1 MSDVFRTKDFWHDAA
16 NSVRIPTRAFVDGKH
31 VDPAGGK
38 TFDAV
43 NPATGKILAAVGAYD
58 ASDVDAAVRTARKA
72 FSKGD
77 WSRCDPAE
85 RGRVL
90 TRLADLIMQHR
101 EELALLETMNMGK
114 LITDSTKLDVPSA
127 AAAFR
132 WYGEAVD
139 KLVDEVIPTGESRLA
154 MVTREPVG
162 VVGAVVPWNFPLKM
176 AAWKCAPSLAAGN
189 SVILKPAEQSPL
201 SALRLAELAA
211 EAGVPPGVFNVLP
224 GLGTDAGR
232 AIGLHPD
239 IDCVAFTGSTEVG
252 KMFLGYSSQS
262 NMKRVW
268 LECGGKSANIIF
280 PAVADIGAAASAAA
294 LGIYFNQGEV
304 CSATSRLYVHASIH
318 DEFVDRL
325 KGEISK
331 FQPGDPLDPASG
343 MGALVSEEHL
353 ERVSG
358 YIDLGKKSATLV
370 AGGDRALTDSG
381 GYFMQPTIFTNVKPA
396 STLSQ
401 DEIFGPVLAVTRFEC
416 EDEAVG
422 YANDSI
428 YGLGASVWTND
439 LSQAHRVA
447 RRLHAGSVSV
457 NLVDNVDVRTPFGG
471 VKQSGTGRDLSLHA
485 FDKYTELKT
494 TWVAL

>member
-1 MSDVFRTKDFWHDAA
+1 MSDVSRSKDFWHDAA
-16 NSVRIPTRAFVDGKH
+16 KSVRIPTCAFVDGKH
-31 VDPAGGK
+31 VDPAVGK
-38 TFDAV
+38 TFDAI

-58 ASDVDAAVRTARKA
+58 ASDVDAAVRSARKA
-72 FSKGD
+72 FDKGD

-90 TRLADLIMQHR
+90 VRLADLIMQHR

-127 AAAFR
+127 AAVFR

-139 KLVDEVIPTGESRLA
+139 KLVDEVIPTGENRLA

-211 EAGVPPGVFNVLP
+211 EAGIPPGVFNVLS

-325 KGEISK
+325 KGEISN

-343 MGALVSEEHL
+343 MGALVSGEHL
-353 ERVSG
+353 EKVRG

-370 AGGDRALTDSG
+370 AGGNRALTDSG
-381 GYFMQPTIFTNVKPA
+381 GYFVEPTIFTNVKPG

-401 DEIFGPVLAVTRFEC
+401 DEIFGPVLAVTRFES

-422 YANDSI
+422 YANASI
-428 YGLGASVWTND
+428 YGLGASIWTND

-457 NLVDNVDVRTPFGG
+457 NLIDNVDVRTPFGG

-494 TWVAL
+494 TWIAL